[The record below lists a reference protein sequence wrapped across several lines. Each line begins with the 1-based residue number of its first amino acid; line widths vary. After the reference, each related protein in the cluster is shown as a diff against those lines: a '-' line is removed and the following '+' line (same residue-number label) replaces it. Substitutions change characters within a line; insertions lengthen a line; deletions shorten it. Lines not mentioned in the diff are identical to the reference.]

1 MILNWYRKHDF
12 RRYDFLYVYDGANEF
27 GTQLAQLD
35 GDSIPNP
42 IESTGRDMF
51 LNFLSDDSE
60 TRAGFQIQFEAGK
73 LFVLSFDR
81 IWVTIA
87 KEYDFHTQKIRM
99 INQNWSF
106 QL

>member
-1 MILNWYRKHDF
+1 M
-12 RRYDFLYVYDGANEF
+12 YDGADEF

-73 LFVLSFDR
+73 SFVLSFSR
-81 IWVTIA
+81 I
-87 KEYDFHTQKIRM
+87 
-99 INQNWSF
+99 
-106 QL
+106 

>member
-1 MILNWYRKHDF
+1 MMKFQMIVILSWYWKNDYH
-12 RRYDFLYVYDGANEF
+12 RYDFLYVYDGADEF

-42 IESTGRDMF
+42 IQSTGRDMF

-73 LFVLSFDR
+73 LFEL
-81 IWVTIA
+81 
-87 KEYDFHTQKIRM
+87 
-99 INQNWSF
+99 
-106 QL
+106 